1 MTKNRLF
8 TPGPTPVPERVLERG
23 ARPLIH
29 HRTDEFESAL
39 SDVHKGLRYL
49 YDTTQ
54 PVLVLAASGT
64 GSMEAAFANTVAPG
78 ERVITVNGGKF
89 GERWGR
95 IARAYG
101 IEVDEIMLQW
111 GESVSSA
118 QIIDRLKA
126 NEGVSA
132 IFLTHSETSTGAL
145 TDIEGIIR
153 EVRPQFDGL
162 FVVDGITAVGA
173 HETRFDSWDIDVLV
187 TGSQKGLMI
196 PPGLACIALSERA
209 WRRVERGGL
218 PRFYFDLTAARK
230 AYDQSSTP
238 WTPAV
243 SLVLALDEA
252 LQMIREEGREAVWQ
266 RHTRLA
272 AGLRKGV
279 EGLGLTL
286 LPTYPSNALT
296 AINLPEGC
304 GSLPGHL
311 SGRYGYTIAG
321 GQDHLKGKIARISHL
336 GYYDESDMI
345 GMLYVL
351 ERGIAD
357 LTGAPVTG
365 DGVSAATRYFG
376 EADQ

>member
-39 SDVHKGLRYL
+39 AEVHEGLQYL

-54 PVLVLAASGT
+54 PVLLLASSGT
-64 GSMEAAFANTVAPG
+64 GSMEAAFANTIAPG
-78 ERVITVNGGKF
+78 DRVITVNGGKF
-89 GERWGR
+89 GERWGK

-101 IEVDEIMLQW
+101 IDVDEIELQW
-111 GESVSSA
+111 GESVSPEA
-118 QIIDRLKA
+118 ILERLDA
-126 NEGVSA
+126 GGPA
-132 IFLTHSETSTGAL
+132 AGIFLTHSETSTGAL
-145 TDIEGIIR
+145 TDVERIIR
-153 EVRPQFDGL
+153 EVRPWFDGL
-162 FVVDGITAVGA
+162 FVVDGITAFGA
-173 HETRFDSWDIDVLV
+173 HETRFDTWDIDVLV

-209 WRRVERGGL
+209 WKRAEQGGL
-218 PRFYFDLTAARK
+218 PRFYFDLVAARK
-230 AYDQSSTP
+230 SWKESSTP

-252 LQMIREEGREAVWQ
+252 LRMIREEGREEVWE
-266 RHTRLA
+266 RHARLA
-272 AGLRKGV
+272 TGLRTGV
-279 EGLGLTL
+279 DAMGLSVLASN
-286 LPTYPSNALT
+286 PSNALT
-296 AINLPEGC
+296 AVNLPDGC
-304 GSLPGHL
+304 GKLSGHL
-311 SGRYGYTIAG
+311 ADRYGYTIAG

-357 LTGAPVTG
+357 LTGGTVTG
-365 DGVSAATRYFG
+365 QGVAAAARYFA
-376 EADQ
+376 EVSR